1 MLSALIVVALLGSA
15 PASPLTVV
23 KEGSAEVQKLL
34 ATKGVTVEKLAT
46 KADDFVDFAELAK
59 RALGQE
65 WEKLAKKQQDEF
77 SKTMKELLRA
87 SYAQKALKDGQGKA
101 QFSYESE
108 TVKGNDAEV
117 TTSLLVEKEKV
128 PVVYR
133 LYRADPKASWRIY
146 DVVTDDVSLLA
157 TYRDQFRKLIAEKGY
172 EGLLK
177 ALKSKRDQLEKNAAP
192 ASN

>member
-1 MLSALIVVALLGSA
+1 MLSGLMLVVLLANAS
-15 PASPLTVV
+15 ASPTAVV

-34 ATKGVTVEKLAT
+34 GTKGVTVEKLAT

-59 RALGQE
+59 RALGKE
-65 WEKLAKKQQDEF
+65 WDKLAKKQQDEF

-101 QFSYESE
+101 NFDYESE

-117 TTSLLVEKEKV
+117 FTTLLVAKEKV

-133 LYRADPKASWRIY
+133 LYRPDVKATWRIY
-146 DVVTDDVSLLA
+146 DVVTDDVSLLG
-157 TYRDQFRKLIAEKGY
+157 TYRDQFRKLIADKGY
-172 EGLLK
+172 EGLLT
-177 ALKSKRDQLEKNAAP
+177 ALKSKRDQLEKSAAP
-192 ASN
+192 PSN